1 MANSLLNVYSPGSH
15 RIRQLLLQI
24 DPIVHQL
31 IVSAKQVLEHLEHT
45 ELIRSFSMEEVPER
59 YRDDV
64 SAYFEQLSKFKSGQ
78 KPSKK
83 P

>member
-1 MANSLLNVYSPGSH
+1 M
-15 RIRQLLLQI
+15 R
-24 DPIVHQL
+24 QL
-31 IVSAKQVLEHLEHT
+31 IVSAKQVLEHLEQT

-64 SAYFEQLSKFKSGQ
+64 SAYFEQLSKLKSGQ
-78 KPSKK
+78 KEKEKAREK